1 MAEASWK
8 RAQRRICRQ
17 WGAEAAWRGEPG
29 ADDKDASAPVSLEV
43 KYSKRRVP
51 LGAWIAQAAR
61 QGRDDGRPFVLV
73 VVGHHDRNPI
83 AVVDHA
89 WLVALAQKA
98 GLLTRDLEADDE
110 APADPRYLYH
120 GQFRSI
126 IRPEALAL
134 PEGVAPGGDVHPPL
148 RGGLE

>member
-1 MAEASWK
+1 MPEASWK

-17 WGAEAAWRGEPG
+17 WGSESAWRGEPG

-61 QGRDDGRPFVLV
+61 QGRDDGRPWVLV

-83 AVVDHA
+83 AVVEHA
-89 WLVALAQKA
+89 WLLALAQKA

-110 APADPRYLYH
+110 APTTSRADYYEPRLP
-120 GQFRSI
+120 
-126 IRPEALAL
+126 PERAERLART
-134 PEGVAPGGDVHPPL
+134 EGLAP
-148 RGGLE
+148 